1 MQIAALGLDNSMR
14 SFVHEEL
21 SGPLDIDA
29 IVAPAVSE
37 ETAAEI
43 YAASLMAIDR
53 TGTAEQAYLTLLAA
67 RLNLA
72 SRFVNHLHAN
82 VEAAMPRA

>member
-1 MQIAALGLDNSMR
+1 VCED
-14 SFVHEEL
+14 
-21 SGPLDIDA
+21 
-29 IVAPAVSE
+29 
-37 ETAAEI
+37 TAAEI

-53 TGTAEQAYLTLLAA
+53 ERTSEQAYLSMLAA

-72 SRFVNHLHAN
+72 PGLVYHINAN

>member
-1 MQIAALGLDNSMR
+1 MDRDIR
-14 SFVHEEL
+14 SFVRDEL
-21 SGPLDIDA
+21 TAPLNLDA
-29 IVAPAVSE
+29 IVEPAVCE

-53 TGTAEQAYLTLLAA
+53 ERASEQAYLSMLVA

-72 SRFVNHLHAN
+72 PGLVNHLNAN